1 MRINGGYKNDN
12 REYKGHLSNY
22 IDVNP
27 AKKKTELEKD
37 TEVSFV
43 PMSAVSEL
51 INYAEYEIRKYSE
64 VKTGFTN
71 FKRGDLLWAKIT
83 PCMQNGKSFIAQ
95 EMPTEI
101 GFGSTEF
108 HVLRIKSGKEDEIY
122 MPYLW
127 MLLSERHILEAA
139 QGMFSGSAGQ
149 QRVSDIFLKNFPVVL
164 PEFEIQR
171 KLANRVLMALNK
183 SAALKKEAETDWQNA
198 KEQFEK
204 ELLGE

>member
-1 MRINGGYKNDN
+1 
-12 REYKGHLSNY
+12 
-22 IDVNP
+22 
-27 AKKKTELEKD
+27 
-37 TEVSFV
+37 
-43 PMSAVSEL
+43 
-51 INYAEYEIRKYSE
+51 
-64 VKTGFTN
+64 
-71 FKRGDLLWAKIT
+71 
-83 PCMQNGKSFIAQ
+83 MQNGKSFIAQ

-183 SAALKKEAETDWQNA
+183 SAALKKKQKLIGKTQKNSLKKNCWENRYDKAERNFRIFYGWFPLF
-198 KEQFEK
+198 KR
-204 ELLGE
+204 LCII

>member
-1 MRINGGYKNDN
+1 
-12 REYKGHLSNY
+12 
-22 IDVNP
+22 
-27 AKKKTELEKD
+27 
-37 TEVSFV
+37 
-43 PMSAVSEL
+43 MSAVSEL

>member
-95 EMPTEI
+95 EMPTKI